1 MAIYES
7 PSDEIT
13 RESLE
18 ELDFILNW
26 ARERENTRN
35 DSPIV
40 LIGGWAVD
48 AYNSWYGSIDIDLIA
63 NSRMKKDDVRGTIEL
78 LLSLV

>member
-1 MAIYES
+1 MAVYDI

-13 RESLE
+13 RKSLE

-26 ARERENTRN
+26 AREREEKRN

-48 AYNSWYGSIDIDLIA
+48 AYNPWYA
-63 NSRMKKDDVRGTIEL
+63 NPEPAWK
-78 LLSLV
+78 